1 MYVIYPADELI
12 CMTYGFFAPRVKP
25 RPTLD
30 CLREPLVPIE
40 IPERS
45 QRKIA
50 INSSSPN
57 RAASTSTT
65 TAAAV
70 AAVVHFEDT
79 PPIVSQLP
87 ATASPVLASSY
98 PGSPPA
104 SPIFSY
110 PGSPTALS
118 PNGGNFFNFEE
129 PPLVQSPYQYQSQY
143 PPLSQ
148 SPTQSQSQSLPPTPT
163 RRTSRAS
170 LTHSNHSNLSNQ
182 GSTKRSSLRRNY
194 QRPPAASMY
203 NDYDDASQL
212 PGGSSATGPGRAPF
226 QRSSAAYEEAG
237 ALEYGDLRSWSPSIF
252 LEPPTPDPTHA
263 HFGPGWGRPMSPMDL
278 PPERSPAPSGPGSK
292 SPTGGKS
299 RLRPKLHLPLGRLG
313 RSSSSDTKESNRLR
327 EDVHVHVENP
337 VFSSENLRQ
346 NNFDAFFEAR
356 EPVIKVQPRTPHT
369 APADSR
375 GYSPPLPLENYAG
388 VYDSPRTRS
397 PAGKGRGGSGGG
409 GLFARSPKEERERM
423 AGARSRSAD
432 QCDGATGASGGGG
445 GSGGGST
452 AGAPSKGSSVKSS
465 SGRRSRRRIFG
476 WRGPRGGALSPQ
488 GGSMASY
495 NGVLKDY
502 SHSSL
507 NEAFKSQNNVN
518 FKLIKTVSDF
528 SETLSRLYEEHATA
542 LQVAVSNYRK
552 KNAELRKERPAC
564 HLAIFQAWETFLQ
577 EVETDSQ
584 ACNDVASVLS
594 RQVSRPMLDKSFHRK
609 VQSRKIFTHRESFE
623 TIIAK
628 TEEKLSKCRM
638 DYKQCHQA
646 HRQNPSQHSLTE
658 YIDAHNAYVQQL
670 HATNGML
677 EAYHCDT
684 LPQQMQELEEIH
696 NDLCGIVSDSLLQGA
711 DVIAGKASDQAKRYS
726 SLTSQCS
733 AVSPQQ
739 DLVNFVRLLA
749 QPSQA
754 QKVPRRM
761 FAPPQGEPGDE
772 AGDHNEMTPCLRNE
786 LVFDRHSTL
795 SQRSALESLKREAI
809 ELELQIR
816 QLQDSIDALNRTQT
830 RGIEGQL
837 YNKVNEL
844 QEDLSMKKFDLRAKQ
859 IHLAAIRA
867 QKDLFV
873 SKVEPTSPRN
883 ERKFSAATAPSM
895 KTKWLKAFKS
905 LKPAGS
911 GSAQQ
916 ADRRNGASSTASE
929 PLRPNL
935 DGSHHLQE
943 YTYKKI
949 TACDVCSQILRG
961 HTRQGLRCRICKL
974 NAHGDCAPNLPR
986 CQPKQKLLRRQK
998 STSELENRVDIEEET
1013 SASPKSETSRPFGE
1027 PLMLTPIL
1035 KSPETAPPEEPKGS
1049 KRRIRLN

>member
-1 MYVIYPADELI
+1 MAITGPGAPAS
-12 CMTYGFFAPRVKP
+12 FWSHPRPIP
-25 RPTLD
+25 RMPTLD
-30 CLREPLVPIE
+30 PAGGDLCRPWICPRRSPFPVRLPASRPLESPACVLSFICPWGGWVA
-40 IPERS
+40 PLPRTP
-45 QRKIA
+45 RRA
-50 INSSSPN
+50 IGCGRMSMCMWRIRCSAARTCARTTSMHSSRPGSRSSSCIPAP
-57 RAASTSTT
+57 RTVRPRRGA
-65 TAAAV
+65 
-70 AAVVHFEDT
+70 T
-79 PPIVSQLP
+79 PHPW
-87 ATASPVLASSY
+87 
-98 PGSPPA
+98 
-104 SPIFSY
+104 
-110 PGSPTALS
+110 
-118 PNGGNFFNFEE
+118 
-129 PPLVQSPYQYQSQY
+129 
-143 PPLSQ
+143 
-148 SPTQSQSQSLPPTPT
+148 
-163 RRTSRAS
+163 RTM
-170 LTHSNHSNLSNQ
+170 LGYTIH
-182 GSTKRSSLRRNY
+182 
-194 QRPPAASMY
+194 
-203 NDYDDASQL
+203 
-212 PGGSSATGPGRAPF
+212 PGR
-226 QRSSAAYEEAG
+226 G
-237 ALEYGDLRSWSPSIF
+237 V
-252 LEPPTPDPTHA
+252 
-263 HFGPGWGRPMSPMDL
+263 
-278 PPERSPAPSGPGSK
+278 
-292 SPTGGKS
+292 
-299 RLRPKLHLPLGRLG
+299 RLG
-313 RSSSSDTKESNRLR
+313 RAVPAVGVCLR
-327 EDVHVHVENP
+327 GHRGR
-337 VFSSENLRQ
+337 SENGWQELGRVARISATERWVEQQQQQEEQRQ
-346 NNFDAFFEAR
+346 LVER
-356 EPVIKVQPRTPHT
+356 W
-369 APADSR
+369 PAV
-375 GYSPPLPLENYAG
+375 PLPRA
-388 VYDSPRTRS
+388 V
-397 PAGKGRGGSGGG
+397 
-409 GLFARSPKEERERM
+409 
-423 AGARSRSAD
+423 AGAEAVQQERPPKVTD
-432 QCDGATGASGGGG
+432 
-445 GSGGGST
+445 
-452 AGAPSKGSSVKSS
+452 SSVKSS
-465 SGRRSRRRIFG
+465 SGRKSRRRIFG
-476 WRGPRGGALSPQ
+476 WRGPRGGSLSPP
-488 GGSMASY
+488 GSMASY

-628 TEEKLSKCRM
+628 TEEKLSKCRL
-638 DYKQCHQA
+638 DYKQCHMA

-684 LPQQMQELEEIH
+684 LPQHMQELEEIH
-696 NDLCGIVSDSLLQGA
+696 NDLCGIVSDSLVQSA
-711 DVIAGKASDQAKRYS
+711 DVIATKANDQAKRYN
-726 SLTSQCS
+726 SLTNQCS

-739 DLVNFVRLLA
+739 DLLNFVRLLA

-754 QKVPRRM
+754 QKVPRRP
-761 FAPPQGEPGDE
+761 FAPPQGEPGEE
-772 AGDHNEMTPCLRNE
+772 AADHNEMTPILRNE

-816 QLQDSIDALNRTQT
+816 QLQDSIDALNRTQV

-859 IHLAAIRA
+859 IHLAAIRS

-1013 SASPKSETSRPFGE
+1013 SANPAQSEATRPFGE
-1027 PLMLTPIL
+1027 PLMLPRAIL
-1035 KSPETAPPEEPKGS
+1035 KNPETNPDESKG
-1049 KRRIRLN
+1049 RRRVRLK

>member
-1 MYVIYPADELI
+1 M
-12 CMTYGFFAPRVKP
+12 
-25 RPTLD
+25 
-30 CLREPLVPIE
+30 
-40 IPERS
+40 
-45 QRKIA
+45 
-50 INSSSPN
+50 
-57 RAASTSTT
+57 
-65 TAAAV
+65 V
-70 AAVVHFEDT
+70 A
-79 PPIVSQLP
+79 
-87 ATASPVLASSY
+87 
-98 PGSPPA
+98 
-104 SPIFSY
+104 
-110 PGSPTALS
+110 
-118 PNGGNFFNFEE
+118 
-129 PPLVQSPYQYQSQY
+129 
-143 PPLSQ
+143 
-148 SPTQSQSQSLPPTPT
+148 
-163 RRTSRAS
+163 
-170 LTHSNHSNLSNQ
+170 
-182 GSTKRSSLRRNY
+182 
-194 QRPPAASMY
+194 
-203 NDYDDASQL
+203 
-212 PGGSSATGPGRAPF
+212 
-226 QRSSAAYEEAG
+226 
-237 ALEYGDLRSWSPSIF
+237 
-252 LEPPTPDPTHA
+252 
-263 HFGPGWGRPMSPMDL
+263 
-278 PPERSPAPSGPGSK
+278 
-292 SPTGGKS
+292 
-299 RLRPKLHLPLGRLG
+299 
-313 RSSSSDTKESNRLR
+313 
-327 EDVHVHVENP
+327 
-337 VFSSENLRQ
+337 
-346 NNFDAFFEAR
+346 
-356 EPVIKVQPRTPHT
+356 
-369 APADSR
+369 
-375 GYSPPLPLENYAG
+375 
-388 VYDSPRTRS
+388 
-397 PAGKGRGGSGGG
+397 
-409 GLFARSPKEERERM
+409 
-423 AGARSRSAD
+423 
-432 QCDGATGASGGGG
+432 C
-445 GSGGGST
+445 
-452 AGAPSKGSSVKSS
+452 
-465 SGRRSRRRIFG
+465 
-476 WRGPRGGALSPQ
+476 
-488 GGSMASY
+488 
-495 NGVLKDY
+495 
-502 SHSSL
+502 
-507 NEAFKSQNNVN
+507 
-518 FKLIKTVSDF
+518 
-528 SETLSRLYEEHATA
+528 
-542 LQVAVSNYRK
+542 
-552 KNAELRKERPAC
+552 RPAC

-628 TEEKLSKCRM
+628 TEEKLSKCRL
-638 DYKQCHQA
+638 DYKQCHMA

-677 EAYHCDT
+677 EAYHSDT

-711 DVIAGKASDQAKRYS
+711 DVIATKANDQAKRYN
-726 SLTSQCS
+726 SLTNQCS

-739 DLVNFVRLLA
+739 DLLNFVRLLA

-754 QKVPRRM
+754 QKVPRRP

-772 AGDHNEMTPCLRNE
+772 AGDHNEMTPVLRNE

-795 SQRSALESLKREAI
+795 SQRSALDSLKREAI

-916 ADRRNGASSTASE
+916 ADSQPPRQNQMYHAVSTVLTLRRNGASSTASE

-998 STSELENRVDIEEET
+998 STSELENRVDIEEENGD
-1013 SASPKSETSRPFGE
+1013 EDDDVD
-1027 PLMLTPIL
+1027 IL
-1035 KSPETAPPEEPKGS
+1035 FLLIEQQTITVVM
-1049 KRRIRLN
+1049 RRIESVAYLEGATAIYNVP